1 MKQTEMLLSFVII
14 FFHSKGE
21 TGHTVISFL
30 NAYNHLDVIH
40 AVLGPF
46 DTTNIRYVADFLAL
60 EAVNQVS
67 SEGLFALNFSEK

>member
-1 MKQTEMLLSFVII
+1 MENKNCFGNI

-46 DTTNIRYVADFLAL
+46 DVTNIRYVADFLAL

-67 SEGLFALNFSEK
+67 SEAHALTFSEN